1 MANDERFSF
10 KLTAELA
17 ATLRGVVA
25 SGEYASQD
33 EMMSEALRDW
43 QIRRKQRHHARQEL
57 GRLWDEGPA
66 SGPPTDGE
74 AAFARIKN
82 KVGDELSVCRE

>member
-1 MANDERFSF
+1 MANDETLSIQV
-10 KLTAELA
+10 TAELA

-33 EMMSEALRDW
+33 EVMSEALRDW
-43 QIRRKQRHHARQEL
+43 HLRRKQRHHARQEL
-57 GRLWDEGPA
+57 GRLWDEGLA

-74 AAFARIKN
+74 AAFARIRRAIAT
-82 KVGDELSVCRE
+82 GPESADG